1 MDPHSL
7 VFRSYLEIYCRVRCA
22 DIALRPTC
30 PMSSAQSNSNN
41 RMQTEKVKS
50 LRTLGCAWKFSKKG
64 TYCVILFAFSLCL
77 DEHANIFMYEYC
89 KNQIIQ

>member
-1 MDPHSL
+1 
-7 VFRSYLEIYCRVRCA
+7 
-22 DIALRPTC
+22 
-30 PMSSAQSNSNN
+30 
-41 RMQTEKVKS
+41 MQTENVKS

-64 TYCVILFAFSLCL
+64 TYYVILFAFSLCI